1 MSSYKSF
8 TDYGCDFDG
17 RPGMGDIEYNFEN
30 YKKLNP
36 EHRCSSRP
44 NSTAEHW
51 FGIKRDDV

>member
-1 MSSYKSF
+1 
-8 TDYGCDFDG
+8 
-17 RPGMGDIEYNFEN
+17 MGDIEYNFEN